1 MKFDRIQKSFKPTL
15 EKLPDMT
22 TANTL
27 PKSLRAAL
35 NEFGPSS
42 TAMRKKDMG
51 IWRSYTWEQSYQQVR
66 LLCLGLIDLGLQRG
80 DKVCIIGDNDPQY
93 FWAQLAVQAAGGVAV
108 GIFTD
113 SAPNEIEY
121 IIQHSDAAL
130 AFAKDQEQCDKLLE
144 IRPRIPAVK
153 KVIYWDEKG
162 LWGYGEGWLA
172 SFEDIQAMG
181 ERRGEEEPD
190 LFQQSVDAGSGD
202 DLAIFCYTSGTTGQ
216 PKGAMI
222 THANLIAGCDL
233 TTVVD
238 QRTKTDEYLSF
249 LPPAWIT
256 ENILGLTMHLRT
268 GMRVNFPEAPET
280 VQPNLREI
288 TPHVQLF
295 SARLWESLVA
305 MVQVKMTE
313 TTLINR
319 LLYRIFMPVG
329 YKVAAMRYEEHQ
341 PIGPLWRA
349 LYAIGDMLLFRPLR
363 DKLGMT
369 RIRSAYSS
377 GAAQSPD
384 VIRFFR
390 AIGVNIKQLYGSTEG
405 QTHTLHVGDDVRFE
419 TVGVPLPGMQLRIAD
434 NGEILVAGPSVFKGY
449 YKNKEA
455 TENAFHVDQTGERW
469 FRTGDAGILTDQ
481 NHLIYMDRL
490 SEMIALAGG
499 QQYSPQFIEG
509 QLKFSPYIRDVM
521 TIGGADKPFVTAL
534 IIIDYDNVGRWAERH
549 GLMYTTFVDLCQKPE
564 VYALIRKDVERVNG
578 NLPEPARLQ
587 RFVLLHKE
595 FDPDEAELTRT
606 RKLRRRTL
614 MEHYQDIVDA
624 MYADQR
630 SVHVQAS
637 VRYRDGREGM
647 IETTVHIETLQEEA
661 DNA

>member
-1 MKFDRIQKSFKPTL
+1 MIAD
-15 EKLPDMT
+15 D
-22 TANTL
+22 TL
-27 PKSLRAAL
+27 PKSLQAAMV
-35 NEFGPSS
+35 EFGASH
-42 TAMRKKDMG
+42 TAMRQKDRG
-51 IWRSYTWEQSYQQVR
+51 IWRSYTWEQSCEHVR
-66 LLCLGLIDLGLQRG
+66 LLCLGLIDLGMARG
-80 DKVCIIGDNDPQY
+80 DKACIIGDNDPQY

-113 SAPNEIEY
+113 SSPAEIEY
-121 IIQHSDAAL
+121 IIRHSDATIV
-130 AFAKDQEQCDKLLE
+130 FAKDQEQCDKLLE
-144 IRPRIPAVK
+144 IKDKIPAVK

-162 LWGYGEGWLA
+162 LWGYGEAWLA
-172 SFEDIQAMG
+172 SFEEIQA
-181 ERRGEEEPD
+181 RGNKLADEQPD
-190 LFQQSVDAGSGD
+190 LYQQSVETGSGE

-238 QRTKTDEYLSF
+238 PRTETDEYLSF

-268 GMRVNFPEAPET
+268 GMTVNFPEAPET
-280 VQPNLREI
+280 VQDNLREI
-288 TPHVQLF
+288 TPHIQLF
-295 SARLWESLVA
+295 SARLWENLVA

-313 TTLINR
+313 TTFLNR

-329 YKVAAMRYEEHQ
+329 YKVAALRYEQHK
-341 PIGPLWRA
+341 PIGPLWSI
-349 LYAIGDMLLFRPLR
+349 LYAMGDVLLFRPLR

-390 AIGVNIKQLYGSTEG
+390 AIGVNIKQLYGSTEA
-405 QTHTLHVGDDVRFE
+405 QTHTLHIGDDVRFE
-419 TVGVPLPGMQLRIAD
+419 TVGIPLPGMQVRVD
-434 NGEILVAGPSVFKGY
+434 ERGEILVSGPSVFQGY
-449 YKNKEA
+449 FKNAEA
-455 TENAFHVDQTGERW
+455 SEKAIFTDEEGVRW

-481 NHLIYMDRL
+481 KHLIYLDRL
-490 SEMIALAGG
+490 TEMIALAGG
-499 QQYSPQFIEG
+499 EQYSPQYIEG

-534 IIIDYDNVGRWAERH
+534 INIDYDNVGRWAERH
-549 GLMYTTFVDLCQKPE
+549 GLAYTTFVDLSQRSE
-564 VYALIRKDVERVNG
+564 VYELIRKDVERVNQ
-578 NLPEPARLQ
+578 NLPDAARVR
-587 RFVLLHKE
+587 RFVLMHKE

-614 MEHYQDIVDA
+614 MEHYQDIVAA
-624 MYADQR
+624 MYSDQR
-630 SVHVQAS
+630 EVRVRAS
-637 VRYRDGREGM
+637 VRYRDGREGI
-647 IETTVHIETLQEEA
+647 IETTVHVETLQEEA
-661 DNA
+661 SSA

>member
-1 MKFDRIQKSFKPTL
+1 MDAV
-15 EKLPDMT
+15 D
-22 TANTL
+22 TL
-27 PKSLRAAL
+27 PKSLHAAL
-35 NEFGPSS
+35 EEFGASY

-51 IWRSYTWEQSYQQVR
+51 IWRSYTWEHSCQQIR
-66 LLCLGLIDLGLQRG
+66 LLCLGLIELGLRRG

-113 SAPNEIEY
+113 SAPSEIEY
-121 IIQHSDAAL
+121 IVLHSDATMV
-130 AFAKDQEQCDKLLE
+130 FAKDQEQCDKLLD
-144 IRPRIPAVK
+144 IRERIPAIK
-153 KVIYWDEKG
+153 KVIYWDGKG
-162 LWGYGEGWLA
+162 LWGYPEEWLA
-172 SFEDIQAMG
+172 SFEDLQALG
-181 ERRGEEEPD
+181 EHLADEKPD
-190 LFQQSVDAGSGD
+190 LYQQSVESGSGD

-238 QRTKTDEYLSF
+238 PREKTDEYVSF

-280 VQPNLREI
+280 VQQNLREI

-313 TTLINR
+313 TTLLNR
-319 LLYRIFMPVG
+319 LFYRIFMPVG
-329 YKVAAMRYEEHQ
+329 YKVAAMRYEQHK
-341 PIGPLWRA
+341 PINPFWRMLNA
-349 LYAIGDMLLFRPLR
+349 LGDVLLFQPLR

-390 AIGVNIKQLYGSTEG
+390 AIGVNIKQLYGSTEA

-419 TVGVPLPGMQLRIAD
+419 TVGIPLPGMRIQIAED
-434 NGEILVAGPSVFKGY
+434 GEVLVAGPSVFRGY
-449 YKNKEA
+449 YKNAEA
-455 TENAFHVDQTGERW
+455 TDEAFVVDADGTHW
-469 FRTGDAGILTDQ
+469 FKTGDAGILTDQ
-481 NHLIYMDRL
+481 NHLIYLDRL
-490 SEMIALAGG
+490 TEMIGLAGG
-499 QQYSPQFIEG
+499 EQYSPQFIEG

-521 TIGGADKPFVTAL
+521 TLGGADMPFVTAL
-534 IIIDYDNVGRWAERH
+534 INIDFDNVGRWAERQ
-549 GLMYTTFVDLCQKPE
+549 GLVYTTFVDLSQRPE
-564 VYALIRKDVERVNG
+564 VYALVRRDVERVNG
-578 NLPEPARLQ
+578 NLPKSARLR
-587 RFVLLHKE
+587 RFVLMHKE

-614 MEHYQDIVDA
+614 MEHYKDMVDA
-624 MYADQR
+624 MYSDQR
-630 SVHVQAS
+630 EVQVRAA
-637 VRYRDGREGM
+637 VRYQDGREGV
-647 IETTVHIETLQEEA
+647 IETKVHVETLEEEA
-661 DNA
+661 STA